1 MNATIQESSEREQV
15 EALLPWHATGTLSR
29 READRV
35 ERTLAG
41 DRELARQ
48 FEMVRE
54 ELHET
59 IRLNESLG
67 APSAR
72 AAQKL
77 FAAIEAEGARAPN
90 LSVFGRHSFDL
101 PGRIA
106 GFLSGFA
113 PRTLAYAAAAGAL
126 AIAVQG
132 AVLIE
137 WAVKDQTPNGFTLAS
152 LSSSEGPAIMV
163 RFAPGAMGS
172 DITSFLAAYKAQLIA
187 RPEPGN
193 FYQIRVSGL
202 KSADEIATIVAKIQ
216 RESKIVDFVAARD

>member
-1 MNATIQESSEREQV
+1 MNATNQESSEREQV
-15 EALLPWHATGTLSR
+15 EALLPWHATGTLTR

-35 ERTLAG
+35 ERALAG
-41 DRELARQ
+41 GRELARQ

-59 IRLNESLG
+59 IHLNESLG

-77 FAAIEAEGARAPN
+77 FAAIEAEGARAP
-90 LSVFGRHSFDL
+90 RRRSFDL
-101 PGRIA
+101 AGRIA
-106 GFLSGFA
+106 GFFSGFA
-113 PRTLAYAAAAGAL
+113 PRTLAYVAAAGAL

-132 AVLIE
+132 AVLTE

-152 LSSSEGPAIMV
+152 QSSSEGPAIMV
-163 RFAPGAMGS
+163 RFAPGATVS
-172 DITSFLAAYKAQLIA
+172 DITSFLAVYKAQLIA

-193 FYQIRVSGL
+193 FYQIRISGL
-202 KSADEIATIVAKIQ
+202 KSADEIASIVGKIQ
-216 RESKIVDFVAARD
+216 RESKIVDFVAVRE